1 MKSNALCSHTS
12 NDFLNFLLLQQVI
25 QKNKMIIAITINI
38 ITPATDEVG
47 TTYNSIIL
55 VSLVSSVGVTVGV
68 TLGDMT
74 AILELVSLIVS
85 LKHIASFLLIMTDS
99 LHLLVL
105 YPLSDLI

>member
-1 MKSNALCSHTS
+1 
-12 NDFLNFLLLQQVI
+12 
-25 QKNKMIIAITINI
+25 MIIAITINI
-38 ITPATDEVG
+38 ITPATDKVG

>member
-38 ITPATDEVG
+38 ITPATDEAG
-47 TTYNSIIL
+47 TTYNSNI
-55 VSLVSSVGVTVGV
+55 SLSSVGVTVG
-68 TLGDMT
+68 
-74 AILELVSLIVS
+74 VS

-99 LHLLVL
+99 LHSLVL
-105 YPLSDLI
+105 YPLPDLI